1 MTDLLNVGENKW
13 IHDRVNVKERG
24 IEQMGEGEVNIR
36 QDGNTILGQIKRG
49 HSTVVERDKWIK
61 KTEGL
66 REREGKEKT
75 GG

>member
-1 MTDLLNVGENKW
+1 
-13 IHDRVNVKERG
+13 
-24 IEQMGEGEVNIR
+24 MGEGEVNIR
-36 QDGNTILGQIKRG
+36 QDGNTIVGQIKRG
-49 HSTVVERDKWIK
+49 HSIVVERDKWIK